1 LQALFRSRNKRRRQE
16 LLEFGHVMA
25 HAFHAPQDLNKL
37 LEPPIR
43 ETLDRAEKDPDAWE
57 NDDWWSTPG

>member
-1 LQALFRSRNKRRRQE
+1 
-16 LLEFGHVMA
+16 MA

-57 NDDWWSTPG
+57 NDDWWSTPE